1 MSKDILYQKVYN
13 AIRDKI
19 NRGELPAGA
28 LLNPERTL
36 MNDYEVSRVTIRK
49 ALSILVKDGF
59 INTRPSV
66 GYEVIDQSA
75 QKKIK
80 ENLIAVIL
88 NDGNN
93 PENLVMLSQLEKIL
107 TAHNYSIVLGFNK
120 YNTTVEDECIN
131 RFLHLGLK
139 GIIVS
144 PSTSGS
150 TKSQLNELLAK
161 DFPIVMLGQPRE
173 WKINP
178 NLKDKMHIVCEDNEK
193 CVAHCIRHLEAL
205 GHDEICFIKPNNLN
219 FTSIREKSFLKLR
232 AKKSAQIVEL
242 ETKYNSGENTKTF
255 KKLFA
260 SKQKPTAFIS
270 FDNTTAFRAIQI
282 MQGIGVSIPE
292 DASIVSIGQIN
303 NDSLSQFPLT
313 NIEAMENE
321 WAEKVFLSLE
331 SQISGKEVAKTLLV
345 NHELAIRGSTAK
357 APVLEG
363 V

>member
-13 AIRDKI
+13 SIRDKI
-19 NRGELPAGA
+19 LNGELLAGA

-36 MNDYEVSRVTIRK
+36 MTDHDVSRVTIRK

-59 INTRPSV
+59 INARPSV
-66 GYEVIDQSA
+66 GYEVIDQST

-80 ENLIAVIL
+80 ENLIGVIL

-107 TAHNYSIVLGFNK
+107 TANSYSIVLGFNK
-120 YNTTVEDECIN
+120 YNSTIEDECIG

-139 GIIVS
+139 GLIVS
-144 PSTSGS
+144 PSTTGS
-150 TKSQLNELLAK
+150 TNSLLNDLLAK
-161 DFPIVMLGQPRE
+161 DFPIVLLGQPRE

-178 NLKDKMHIVCEDNEK
+178 SLKEKMHIVCEDNEK

-205 GHDEICFIKPNNLN
+205 GHDEICFIKPNNLK
-219 FTSIREKSFLKLR
+219 FTSIREKSFIKLR
-232 AKKSAQIVEL
+232 GKKSAQIIEL
-242 ETKYNSGENTKTF
+242 ETKYNSAENTKTLN
-255 KKLFA
+255 KVFA

-270 FDNTTAFRAIQI
+270 FDNTTAFRAVQI
-282 MQGIGVSIPE
+282 MQGVGISIPE
-292 DASIVSIGQIN
+292 DVSIVSIGQIDGN
-303 NDSLSQFPLT
+303 SLSQFPLT
-313 NIEAMENE
+313 NIEAIENE

-331 SQISGKEVAKTLLV
+331 SQILGNKVANTLLV

-357 APVLEG
+357 APILQKV
-363 V
+363 